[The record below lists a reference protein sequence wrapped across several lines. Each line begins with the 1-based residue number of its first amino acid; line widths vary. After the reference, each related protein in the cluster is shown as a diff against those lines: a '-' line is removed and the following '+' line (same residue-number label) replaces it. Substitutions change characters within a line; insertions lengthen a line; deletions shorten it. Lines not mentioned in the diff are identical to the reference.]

1 MVKGM
6 KALFFK
12 GLAFAAAVA
21 AMVSCD
27 KKAPE
32 EKPAEPTFP
41 QKQQIEIAAGAQQEI
56 KFTAEADWKLTIDK
70 TTWCAFLDNE
80 VETAQLSGKAGEVV
94 ATVLVKDTG
103 LDFVSNVAKI
113 DLTLGTKTETIY
125 EITRPGK
132 AREVKLYVTQDEY
145 GNEYKESE
153 KIELAYGEWG
163 VEKRK
168 FTIVANYD
176 WTVAAPEGFTFT
188 DKSYQEVP
196 GLSGTAGVGPDASDF
211 TYATVSVKTE
221 LVPYEKD
228 AKIVVTDT
236 DGNNPVEFVLH
247 YLGMDAN
254 TVNFDP
260 QNIAGTNSRN
270 VGLPFTAD
278 GYKIEKSYP
287 EDPGTITTD
296 KTASFS
302 VQAKNMKYAVHK
314 IEIVDNVAVEKADW
328 VTVTDD
334 KAGKIAVSVTENKG
348 EERLAYII
356 VLSEEADKNFKIAD
370 YYTYDEEYGGYLIN
384 DAYSS
389 LSVKVSQKGI
399 SVAKDFSVLW
409 GISYATVKTVE
420 FSSYPEFAGRKASDY
435 AGGSCDANAY
445 VIEITDADVLTTY
458 DGVTYYSA
466 GALMIAPIGFP
477 DDYYPVGSTESDN
490 LFRFTP
496 QTGDWKTENLGSAS
510 LYTSKGQV
518 QGIQID
524 PAQFI
529 DTEAKTS
536 KNFKGTAVV
545 QFYKTAADKAAY
557 KSSATLVI
565 VKK

>member
-21 AMVSCD
+21 AIVSCD

-41 QKQQIEIAAGAQQEI
+41 QKQQIEIAAGEQKEI

-103 LDFVSNVAKI
+103 LDFVSDVAKI

-132 AREVKLYVTQDEY
+132 EREVKLYVSVGY
-145 GNEYKESE
+145 GSEYKEAE
-153 KIELAYGEWG
+153 KIDLVMNEWG
-163 VEKRK
+163 LENIN
-168 FTIVANYD
+168 FTIKANYD

-211 TYATVSVKTE
+211 TYATVGVKTD

-236 DGNNPVEFVLH
+236 DGNNPVEFALH
-247 YLGMDAN
+247 YPGMDAN

-260 QNIAGTNSRN
+260 TNITGTGNFSM
-270 VGLPFTAD
+270 GLQFTAD
-278 GYKIEKSYP
+278 GYKIEQS
-287 EDPGTITTD
+287 DPWSSGTVTTE
-296 KTASFS
+296 KTASFA

-314 IEIVDNVAVEKADW
+314 IEIVNNAAVEKGDW
-328 VTVTDD
+328 VTVADD
-334 KAGKIAVSVTENKG
+334 KAGNITVSVAANES
-348 EERLAYII
+348 EARIVYLL
-356 VLSEEADKNFKIAD
+356 VLSEEADKSFKIAD
-370 YYTYDEEYGGYLIN
+370 YGKYDEGYGGYLVD
-384 DAYSS
+384 DAYSQ
-389 LSVKVSQKGI
+389 LSVKVSQKGV
-399 SVAKDFSVLW
+399 SLAKDFKVQW
-409 GISYATVKTVE
+409 GFSMSAVETVPFKDYGGDFE
-420 FSSYPEFAGRKASDY
+420 GMKASDY
-435 AGGSCDANAY
+435 AYGSCDDNAY
-445 VIEITDADVLTTY
+445 VVEITEASLFTAN
-458 DGVTYYSA
+458 GSSS
-466 GALMIAPIGFP
+466 GALQIAPIGFP
-477 DDYYPVGSTESDN
+477 EGYYPVGASEDAN
-490 LFRFTP
+490 LFRFED
-496 QTGDWKTENLGSAS
+496 QADVWDIKNIGAAS
-510 LYTSKGQV
+510 IFDMTTYKEV

-529 DTEAKTS
+529 DTETKKS

>member
-1 MVKGM
+1 M
-6 KALFFK
+6 KTLFFK
-12 GLAFAAAVA
+12 GWAFAAALA
-21 AMVSCD
+21 AMVACD
-27 KKAPE
+27 KSAQNE
-32 EKPAEPTFP
+32 EKPAGPTFP
-41 QKQQIEIAAGAQQEI
+41 EKQRIEVAAGGQTEI

-94 ATVLVKDTG
+94 ATVLVKDAG
-103 LDFVSNVAKI
+103 LDFASDVANI

-132 AREVKLYVTQDEY
+132 AREVKLYVAVGY
-145 GNEYKESE
+145 GAEYKEAE
-153 KIELAYGEWG
+153 KIDLVIGEWG
-163 VEKRK
+163 LETVN
-168 FTIVANYD
+168 FTVKANYD

-188 DKSYQEVP
+188 DKSYAEVP

-211 TYATVSVKTE
+211 TYATIGIKDES
-221 LVPYEKD
+221 VPYEKD

-236 DGNNPVEFVLH
+236 EGKNPVEFTLH
-247 YLGMDAN
+247 YPGMDAN

-260 QNIAGTNSRN
+260 QNITGTGNFN
-270 VGLPFTAD
+270 VGLQFTAD
-278 GYKIEKSYP
+278 GYKIDQPDPWSSGTVTTEK
-287 EDPGTITTD
+287 TT
-296 KTASFS
+296 SFA

-314 IEIVDNVAVEKADW
+314 IEIVDNAAVEKADW
-328 VTVTDD
+328 VTVNDD
-334 KAGKIAVSVTENKG
+334 KAGKITVSVTGNEG
-348 EERLAYII
+348 EARLAYLLI
-356 VLSEEADKNFKIAD
+356 LSEEADKNFNIAD
-370 YYTYDEEYGGYLIN
+370 YGKYDEDYGGYLVN
-384 DAYSS
+384 DAYSQ

-420 FSSYPEFAGRKASDY
+420 FSSYPEFADMKASDY
-435 AGGSCDANAY
+435 AGGSCDSNAY
-445 VIEITDADVLTTY
+445 VIEISDADVLTTY

-466 GALMIAPIGFP
+466 GALMIAPLGFP
-477 DDYYPVGSTESDN
+477 DGYYPVGSTEADN
-490 LFRFTP
+490 LFIFTP
-496 QTGDWKTENLGSAS
+496 QSGEWKTENLGPAS
-510 LYTSKGQV
+510 LYTSKGET

-529 DTEAKTS
+529 DTETKTS

-545 QFYKTAADKAAY
+545 QFYKTAADKTAY

>member
-27 KKAPE
+27 KNAPE

-41 QKQQIEIAAGAQQEI
+41 QKQQIEIAAGEQKEI
-56 KFTAEADWKLTIDK
+56 KFTADADWKLTIDK

-94 ATVLVKDTG
+94 ATVLVKDAG
-103 LDFVSNVAKI
+103 LDFVSDVAKI

-132 AREVKLYVTQDEY
+132 AREVKLYVAVGY
-145 GNEYKESE
+145 GAEYKEAE
-153 KIELAYGEWG
+153 KIDLVIGEWG
-163 VEKRK
+163 LETVN
-168 FTIVANYD
+168 FTVKANYD
-176 WTVAAPEGFTFT
+176 WTVAAPDGFTFT

-196 GLSGTAGVGPDASDF
+196 GLSGTAGVGPDASGF
-211 TYATVSVKTE
+211 TYATVGVKAD
-221 LVPYEKD
+221 VIPYEKD

-236 DGNNPVEFVLH
+236 DGNNPVEFTLH
-247 YLGMDAN
+247 YPGMDAN
-254 TVNFDP
+254 TVNFEP
-260 QNIAGTNSRN
+260 QNVTGTGQFNI
-270 VGLPFTAD
+270 GLPFTAD
-278 GYKIEKSYP
+278 GYKIDQS
-287 EDPGTITTD
+287 DPFGTGTVTTE
-296 KTASFS
+296 KTASFT

-314 IEIVDNVAVEKADW
+314 IEIVDNAAVEKADW
-328 VTVTDD
+328 VTVADD
-334 KAGKIAVSVTENKG
+334 KAGKITVSVAENAG
-348 EERLAYII
+348 EARLAYLL
-356 VLSEEADKNFKIAD
+356 VLSEEADKNFKVAD
-370 YYTYDEEYGGYLIN
+370 YGKYDQDYGGYLVN
-384 DAYSS
+384 EVYSS

-409 GISYATVKTVE
+409 GISYVTVKTVE
-420 FSSYPEFAGRKASDY
+420 FSSYPEFADMKASDY
-435 AGGSCDANAY
+435 AGGSCDSNAY
-445 VIEITDADVLTTY
+445 VIEISDSDVLTTY

-466 GALMIAPIGFP
+466 GALMIAPLGFP
-477 DDYYPVGSTESDN
+477 DGYYPVGSTEADN

-496 QTGDWKTENLGSAS
+496 QSGEWKTENLGPAS
-510 LYTSKGQV
+510 LYTSKGET

-529 DTEAKTS
+529 DTETKTS

>member
-1 MVKGM
+1 M

-32 EKPAEPTFP
+32 EKPAEPMFP

-103 LDFVSNVAKI
+103 LDFVSDVAKI

-132 AREVKLYVTQDEY
+132 AREVKLYVSVGY
-145 GNEYKESE
+145 GSEYKESE
-153 KIELAYGEWG
+153 KIDLVMGEWG
-163 VEKRK
+163 LENIN
-168 FTIVANYD
+168 FTIKANYD

-211 TYATVSVKTE
+211 TYATVGVKSE

-247 YLGMDAN
+247 YPGMDAN

-260 QNIAGTNSRN
+260 TNITGTGNFN
-270 VGLPFTAD
+270 MGLQFTAD
-278 GYKIEKSYP
+278 GYKIEQS
-287 EDPGTITTD
+287 DPWSSGTVTTE

-314 IEIVDNVAVEKADW
+314 IEIVDNAAVEKADW
-328 VTVTDD
+328 VTVTED
-334 KAGKIAVSVTENKG
+334 KAGKITVSVTENAG
-348 EERLAYII
+348 EARLAYLL
-356 VLSEEADKNFKIAD
+356 VLSEEADKSFKIAD
-370 YYTYDEEYGGYLIN
+370 YGKYDEDYGGYLVD
-384 DAYSS
+384 DAYTQ
-389 LSVKVSQKGI
+389 LSVKVNQKGAPAKTDGFVAYWGLKP
-399 SVAKDFSVLW
+399 SVALTPVAFKDDSEW
-409 GISYATVKTVE
+409 GPMAEYVKPSQLCE
-420 FSSYPEFAGRKASDY
+420 GASDDNTY
-435 AGGSCDANAY
+435 
-445 VIEITDADVLTTY
+445 VLTISSS
-458 DGVTYYSA
+458 DVA
-466 GALMIAPIGFP
+466 GSLYIAPKGFP
-477 DDYYPVGSTESDN
+477 DDYYFSTEEGEP
-490 LFRFTP
+490 LFRF
-496 QTGDWKTENLGSAS
+496 D
-510 LYTSKGQV
+510 
-518 QGIQID
+518 
-524 PAQFI
+524 
-529 DTEAKTS
+529 
-536 KNFKGTAVV
+536 KGTNWDSSKYVELSTTYTDLPAITISPE
-545 QFYKTAADKAAY
+545 QFSVANLSSTVWIQFFKTAAEKEANTA
-557 KSSATLVI
+557 SATLVI
-565 VKK
+565 RKN